1 MPCSVSTSF
10 SSIQTLNENAYINNG
25 GDMRWVINYI
35 KYEAKNNVN
44 SSTGGNFSHFTEKVI
59 CITWVRDWILTNI
72 LTESEQE

>member
-1 MPCSVSTSF
+1 
-10 SSIQTLNENAYINNG
+10 
-25 GDMRWVINYI
+25 MRWVINYI

-72 LTESEQE
+72 LTELEQE